1 MQGWRLEVKQFP
13 KLTEFGAWRGP
24 KGRQY
29 GGFYTQQEVTHPPP
43 KVAIKAVLSLLFGI
57 CTKEGGLRI
66 TCSE

>member
-29 GGFYTQQEVTHPPP
+29 GGFYTQQEVNSKYCGH
-43 KVAIKAVLSLLFGI
+43 
-57 CTKEGGLRI
+57 
-66 TCSE
+66 